1 MAKKDKQKKQGEF
14 NLDEAQKR
22 MDKYYKSAETEKKGK
37 KAVLSLIFSS
47 ILIFV
52 ILLVIILKLSGVGKT
67 VMFTTDE
74 SGKVNASVADTE
86 DVDGKN
92 VLDYIA
98 EDVTDEEA
106 TQN

>member
-1 MAKKDKQKKQGEF
+1 MAKKDKQNKQKEF
-14 NLDEAQKR
+14 NLEEAQKR

-37 KAVLSLIFSS
+37 RAVLSLIFSS
-47 ILIFV
+47 ILIFI

-74 SGKVNASVADTE
+74 SGKVDATLVDTE

-98 EDVTDEEA
+98 DGIADEEA
-106 TQN
+106 AQN